1 MGFLDPI
8 TGFITNQN
16 YVHIVQVVLIV
27 GILVFTAYIMYALGL
42 INLPNKKK

>member
-16 YVHIVQVVLIV
+16 HVHVVQVILII
-27 GILVFTAYIMYALGL
+27 GILVFTAYVMYALGL
-42 INLPNKKK
+42 INLPDKKK